1 MKSSRRQ
8 ALAPPCSESG
18 QVIPVLHS
26 TVRKV
31 LLYRRKMDSKEGVNE
46 VGSLL
51 FHFSDQDILFRLT

>member
-8 ALAPPCSESG
+8 ALAPTCSESG

-31 LLYRRKMDSKEGVNE
+31 LLYRRKMESKEGVNE
-46 VGSLL
+46 VGSFLL
-51 FHFSDQDILFRLT
+51 HVSDQDILSQLP